1 MLKPF
6 YIQVM
11 MGLDNCQND
20 HVNEVLTIWK
30 RFKKIK
36 VSGEEENM
44 IKIVLHWKMMGTL
57 FFSICGNNLNNINVL
72 LEYFMVNLHC
82 KKKFLTK
89 VKAFA
94 LAMLLSFFPS
104 KITPEH
110 IELWST
116 CTLSGAALLS
126 VLKTSRQSEFV
137 FL

>member
-1 MLKPF
+1 MQRSYDFGAPFGRGRGRSGDCATLLWVPGEWFWSFVDITEMLKPF

-30 RFKKIK
+30 RFKRIK
-36 VSGEEENM
+36 VSVEEENM

-82 KKKFLTK
+82 KKKFRGR
-89 VKAFA
+89 V
-94 LAMLLSFFPS
+94 
-104 KITPEH
+104 
-110 IELWST
+110 
-116 CTLSGAALLS
+116 
-126 VLKTSRQSEFV
+126 VLFRP
-137 FL
+137 LN